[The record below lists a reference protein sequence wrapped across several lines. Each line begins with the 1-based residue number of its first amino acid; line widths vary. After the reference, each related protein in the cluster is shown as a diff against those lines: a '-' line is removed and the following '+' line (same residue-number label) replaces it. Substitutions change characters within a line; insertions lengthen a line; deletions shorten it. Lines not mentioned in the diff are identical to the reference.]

1 MEKLSPSDIVWHCA
15 RRWLPVTTNKRLET
29 AEPRLSKFQQ
39 LSVGKLLTQSVFA
52 RLHVELLRDQPT
64 ACAWDLVNE
73 MCIVLVSWLFPPH
86 LKSRR
91 CNNAVGLL
99 LCLFLI
105 AKGAIW
111 LKRHYM
117 TKIGQQVMRTLPGD
131 LCHIF
136 ARPDS
141 KIISAFLDLQKKAG
155 VVDKIGWHG

>member
-1 MEKLSPSDIVWHCA
+1 MSWTNCHQVTWFGIVL
-15 RRWLPVTTNKRLET
+15 WLAVTTNKRLEI

-73 MCIVLVSWLFPPH
+73 MCVVLVSWLFPPH

-91 CNNAVGLL
+91 CNSGVGLL

-105 AKGAIW
+105 AGGTIW

-131 LCHIF
+131 LTNLIEHMWTHQ
-136 ARPDS
+136 
-141 KIISAFLDLQKKAG
+141 ISSASLGGLGASCAPESTSG
-155 VVDKIGWHG
+155 

>member
-1 MEKLSPSDIVWHCA
+1 MSWTNCHQVTWFGIVL
-15 RRWLPVTTNKRLET
+15 WLAVTTNKRLEI

-73 MCIVLVSWLFPPH
+73 MCVVLVSWLFPPH

-91 CNNAVGLL
+91 CNSGVGLL

-105 AKGAIW
+105 AGGTIW

-141 KIISAFLDLQKKAG
+141 
-155 VVDKIGWHG
+155 